1 MGIAAFATPLLAAP
15 GAVAADVRPLGAP
28 GPIGTERLSDERTIT
43 RFANARTRNVIRARP
58 MPRARTV
65 ARLRPWTESGYRE
78 VYLVLRGR
86 RDRLGRLW
94 LEIRVPGRPNGR
106 RGWVLR
112 GSLGQLR
119 AVRTR
124 LVVDRRRLRATL
136 FRGGR
141 PIWRSRIG
149 VGTPATPTPR
159 GAFYVR
165 ELLRVPPGTIYGP
178 WAFGTSASVALSD
191 WPGGGVVG
199 VHGTN
204 QPELIP
210 GRPSKGCIRVP
221 NRAIRRLARLMPI
234 GTPVRIL

>member
-1 MGIAAFATPLLAAP
+1 MATAAVATPLLAAP
-15 GAVAADVRPLGAP
+15 GAVVADVRPLDAQ
-28 GPIGTERLSDERTIT
+28 GPIGNERLSDERTVT
-43 RFANARTRNVIRARP
+43 RFANARTRNVIRVRP
-58 MPRARTV
+58 APRARTV

-86 RDRLGRLW
+86 RDRIGRLW

-141 PIWRSRIG
+141 AIWRSRIG
-149 VGTPATPTPR
+149 VGAPGTPTPR

-165 ELLRVPPGTIYGP
+165 EKLRVPPGTIYGP
-178 WAFGTSASVALSD
+178 WAFGTSAYAFLSD

-199 VHGTN
+199 IHGTN
-204 QPELIP
+204 RPDLIP
-210 GRPSKGCIRVP
+210 GRPSHGCVRVP
-221 NRAIRRLARLMPI
+221 NVAIRRLARLLPI